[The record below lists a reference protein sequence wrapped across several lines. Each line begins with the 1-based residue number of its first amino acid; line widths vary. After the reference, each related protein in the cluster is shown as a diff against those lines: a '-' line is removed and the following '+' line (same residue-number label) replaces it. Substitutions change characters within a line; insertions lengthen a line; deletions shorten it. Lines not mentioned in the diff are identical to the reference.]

1 MVVFYHYAFFIRY
14 AAAGKVIIP
23 YPWLATYAK
32 YGYLGVDLFFIISGF
47 VVFMGTASM
56 GSPQR
61 FLMARIVRLYPV
73 FLVCCSITFLVTA
86 LIGAPYYTVTFRQ
99 FIANLTMLSG
109 FFGVDAIDGVYWTLF
124 IVIQFYFIVFVMLA
138 LRIGRYWEAFLG
150 LCLPILLILIIAH
163 VKWVNGSAAIY
174 YAPHL
179 VVGAMCYVIYDR
191 GINWHRALVTG
202 FAAICAVLVAVRQTS
217 WLSSHFAMPFS
228 PAISAIIVAS
238 FVLIVFFISVSRAK
252 WLSSPKWLLLGGITY
267 PLYLIH
273 AKVGSILFYILSPY
287 LNIHLLLWAIIL
299 AVLLF
304 AYSIHMLERKYLNPY
319 KSRGMRSAE
328 PVRKVR
334 TAA

>member
-1 MVVFYHYAFFIRY
+1 
-14 AAAGKVIIP
+14 
-23 YPWLATYAK
+23 
-32 YGYLGVDLFFIISGF
+32 
-47 VVFMGTASM
+47 
-56 GSPQR
+56 
-61 FLMARIVRLYPV
+61 
-73 FLVCCSITFLVTA
+73 
-86 LIGAPYYTVTFRQ
+86 
-99 FIANLTMLSG
+99 MLSG

-138 LRIGRYWEAFLG
+138 LRLGRYWEAFLG

-202 FAAICAVLVAVRQTS
+202 FAAICAILVAVRQTS
-217 WLSSHFAMPFS
+217 WLSSHFAVPFS